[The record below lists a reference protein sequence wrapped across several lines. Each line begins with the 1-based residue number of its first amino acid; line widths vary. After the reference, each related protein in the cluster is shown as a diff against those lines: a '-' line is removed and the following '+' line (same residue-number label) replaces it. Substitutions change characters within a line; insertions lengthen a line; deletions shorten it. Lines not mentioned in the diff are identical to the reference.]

1 MGWRD
6 ELRPASFRGVGF
18 EALELSGE
26 SGRRV
31 VADECPE
38 TEELPPT
45 ADLGRKRPS
54 FRLRGFVVGNDYLDR
69 KERLLNAL
77 NAYGPGDLVHPW
89 RGQLRVQVRDVS
101 HKHDLQH
108 GVCVVEFDCVDAG
121 GVAAPI
127 VEVVADQRAAAKAV
141 IAREKADP
149 ALLDAMGRGY
159 ELIGAGDV
167 FDTVFVVPEF
177 ELLERVLAVT
187 GWLGNGDI
195 TDHIAAYEDM
205 RRLLDYVR
213 SAAAAVWVGTGT
225 SSDDAIAAAVVDFQD
240 SLRLL
245 CAVRA
250 TELAAAMRFVSA
262 DAAEETM
269 AEVAGVLADRTE
281 LVVDRDLFM
290 ALTDLRASMVDALT
304 QAASRLPRERTI
316 IVAASTP
323 TIVIAFDA
331 YGGKR
336 LEQRE
341 AELIRRNNIGAAGFV
356 SGPVKV
362 LSR

>member
-1 MGWRD
+1 MTWRD
-6 ELRPASFRGVGF
+6 DLRPASFRGVGF

-38 TEELPPT
+38 TDTLPPT
-45 ADLGRKRPS
+45 ADLGRRRPS
-54 FRLRGFVVGNDYLDR
+54 FRLRGFVVGDDYLDR
-69 KERLLNAL
+69 KERLLAAL

-108 GVCVVEFDCVDAG
+108 GVCVVEFDCVEHG
-121 GVAAPI
+121 GLDVTI

-141 IAREKADP
+141 LARQAAEP
-149 ALLDAMGRGY
+149 VLDAAASEGA
-159 ELIGAGDV
+159 ELLGD
-167 FDTVFVVPEF
+167 DDFVVPEI
-177 ELLERVLAVT
+177 ELLEQALAVSD
-187 GWLGNGDI
+187 WLGTRIADQ
-195 TDHIAAYEDM
+195 IAAYNDL
-205 RRLLDYVR
+205 RRLLAYAG
-213 SAAAAVWVGTGT
+213 SAAAAIWVGAGT
-225 SSDDAIAAAVVDFQD
+225 SRDDAIEAAVEDVQNGF
-240 SLRLL
+240 RLL

-250 TELAAAMRFVSA
+250 AELAAAMTFVSA

-269 AEVAGVLADRTE
+269 AEVAGVLAARTE

-290 ALTDLRASMVDALT
+290 ALTDLRAAMVDALT

-316 IVAASTP
+316 EVPIPTPAIVVAY
-323 TIVIAFDA
+323 DA
-331 YGGKR
+331 YGARR
-336 LEQRE
+336 LERRE
-341 AELIRRNNIGAAGFV
+341 AELIQRNNIGHAGFV
-356 SGPVKV
+356 VGAVTV